1 MRAGVPPQIVR
12 YSRVTSS
19 RSLIQH
25 KSRCFES
32 ARAAVVCGVMAAGEF
47 PVNHFQK
54 IFKWGWNSYFE
65 AIWQDGVREGVAPAR
80 VIAQQ
85 RGFWRVAGE
94 FAKCWAEASGK
105 LRLAADDGAEWPA
118 VGDWVAGEIRE
129 GEKSALIQ
137 EVLPRRSRFVR
148 KSPGKKAEEQVIAA
162 NVDTA
167 LLVSSLN
174 GDFNPRRVERYLAQC
189 WESGARPVLVLNKI
203 DECTEPEARAAE
215 IERVALGAA
224 VYLLSAKTGHGV
236 EALEKILSAG
246 QTFVLLG
253 SSGVGKSTLANR
265 LLGESRQ
272 EVQEVREGD
281 SRGRHTTTARELFA
295 LPGGALLMDTPGLRE
310 MQLWD
315 AEEGL
320 AEVFADIDSLAAQCR
335 FGDCKHEGEPGC
347 AVRAALNAGTLD
359 EARLE
364 SQRKLLREQEFLR
377 RKVEPEARV
386 EAKQRI
392 KHINRE
398 MRKIYRERNAKGKK

>member
-1 MRAGVPPQIVR
+1 VSHSQTI
-12 YSRVTSS
+12 
-19 RSLIQH
+19 IQ
-25 KSRCFES
+25 
-32 ARAAVVCGVMAAGEF
+32 
-47 PVNHFQK
+47 
-54 IFKWGWNSYFE
+54 WGWNSYFE
-65 AIWQDGVREGVAPAR
+65 ASWNGGAREGAVPAR

-94 FAKCWAEASGK
+94 FADCWAEASGK
-105 LRLAADDGAEWPA
+105 LRLAADAGAEWPA
-118 VGDWVAGEIRE
+118 VGDWVAVEIRD
-129 GEKSALIQ
+129 GEKSALIL

-148 KSPGKKAEEQVIAA
+148 KSPGKKLEEQVIAA

-167 LLVSSLN
+167 LLVSALD

-189 WESGARPVLVLNKI
+189 WESGAKPVLVLNKA
-203 DECTEPEARAAE
+203 DACADVNARVAE
-215 IERVALGAA
+215 MERVALGAA
-224 VYLLSAKTGHGV
+224 VYLVSAKTGQGF
-236 EALEKILSAG
+236 EALEKMLSSG

-272 EVQEVREGD
+272 EVQTVREGD
-281 SRGRHTTTARELFA
+281 SRGRHTTTARELFV

-310 MQLWD
+310 LQLWD

-320 AEVFADIDSLAAQCR
+320 GEVFADIDLLAEQCR

-347 AVRAALNAGTLD
+347 AIRAALEAGTLD

-364 SQRKLLREQEFLR
+364 SRRKLLREQEFLR
-377 RKVEPEARV
+377 RKVDPEARV

-392 KHINRE
+392 KHINRD
-398 MRKIYRERNAKGKK
+398 MRKVYRERNTSGK